1 LPEVSQEILEECAY
15 IYVEDLVH
23 ECINSSDE
31 AVRTSVIVRWL
42 RERGLSVSTSFI
54 RGFFLGSERF
64 VSDGRKWET
73 ACRKEA
79 EGAAIDGAA
88 RALLR
93 GVGRPMPLSVLAH
106 QVALAKTMGPKET
119 MAQVDRLVRSRDS
132 YFLTDDG
139 MVGLSEWLLKVTSGS
154 EEDVVLDNFFED
166 SSEVDAISEAFD
178 EVKRGD
184 DSATMLAALQTVGC
198 PLTIRALQY
207 ACWRRDPDAF
217 DARSHY
223 IALLRGGEFLVFSDQ
238 SAAPGSLR
246 QPIFE
251 LIQSAAEA
259 AAEEDDAA
267 HDELVEGG
275 EYRLSD
281 EDVRETIAL
290 LEQKRRSMS
299 AEALVMEALEVFPED
314 GAFAAAV
321 ARLEDVLDGDD
332 RVIKIGGR
340 YALPECV
347 PQGLNHVPPML
358 VLDRLNVVAASGE
371 DVDVELEDP
380 GLDGDLVERIR
391 DPEREDVGE
400 EDEVLVEP
408 ATVET
413 PESVTWVVP
422 YHHFLAGTL
431 KIRKIDGDFY
441 GGRSG
446 IVDCV
451 FRYAQSGEV
460 FVTWA
465 NLGKGLIFGLGDFYR
480 RYLRPSGS
488 VLRIRPLPTAGEF
501 ELYHDGETDPLT
513 CLDDDSMKRLLDLRT
528 ESEARRMSVL
538 DVMSSLMPFHEEG
551 APFLRIHTEV
561 NACRRTSKRVVA
573 SMLSYYQCF
582 HQRSAQ
588 SDRWVFDDRKV
599 EQGRSRSKR
608 KYVRKGTK

>member
-1 LPEVSQEILEECAY
+1 MPEVSQEILEECAY
-15 IYVEDLVH
+15 MYVEDLVH
-23 ECINSSDE
+23 ECIHSSDE
-31 AVRTSVIVRWL
+31 PVRTNVIVLWL
-42 RERGLSVSTSFI
+42 RERGLSVSSSFI
-54 RGFFLGSERF
+54 RAFFLGSERF
-64 VSDGRKWET
+64 VSDGRRWEV

-93 GVGRPMPLSVLAH
+93 GVGRPLPLRALAH

-119 MAQVDRLVRSRDS
+119 MVQVERLVRSRDS
-132 YFLTDDG
+132 YFVTEEG
-139 MVGLSEWLLKVTSGS
+139 MVGLSEWLLRVGSGS
-154 EEDVVLDNFFED
+154 HEDVVLDNFFED

-178 EVKRGD
+178 QIRRDD
-184 DSATMLAALQTVGC
+184 DSATMLAAMEVVGC

-207 ACWRRDPDAF
+207 LCWRRDPAAF
-217 DARSHY
+217 DAQAHY
-223 IALLRGGEFLVFSDQ
+223 VALLRSDDFLVFSDQ
-238 SAAPGSLR
+238 SAAPSSLR
-246 QPIFE
+246 PPIIE
-251 LIQSAAEA
+251 LIQAAAQE
-259 AAEEDDAA
+259 AAEEDGAA
-267 HDELVEGG
+267 HEGLTG
-275 EYRLSD
+275 GSEFRLSD
-281 EDVRETIAL
+281 EDMGEVIAL

-299 AEALVMEALEVFPED
+299 PDALVMEALEVFPEEER
-314 GAFAAAV
+314 FAAAV
-321 ARLEDVLDGDD
+321 ARLEDALEGDD
-332 RVIKIGGR
+332 RLIKIGGR
-340 YALPECV
+340 YTLPECV
-347 PQGLNHVPPML
+347 PQGLNHIPPML
-358 VLDRLNVVAASGE
+358 VLDRLNVVGASGE
-371 DVDVELEDP
+371 DVDVELDDP
-380 GLDGDLVERIR
+380 GLDGDLAERVH

-400 EDEVLVEP
+400 EDEVLLDP
-408 ATVET
+408 AAVAT
-413 PESVTWVVP
+413 PEAVTWVVP

-431 KIRKIDGDFY
+431 KIRKMDGDFY
-441 GGRSG
+441 GGQTG
-446 IVDCV
+446 VVDCV

-465 NLGKGLIFGLGDFYR
+465 NLDNGLLFGLGDFYR

-488 VLRIRPLPTAGEF
+488 VLRIRPLPAAGEF

-513 CLDDDSMKRLLDLRT
+513 WLDDESMKRLLDLRT
-528 ESEARRMSVL
+528 ECEARRMSVL

-588 SDRWVFDDRKV
+588 RDRWVFDDRKV